1 MWKTSLHGKGA
12 SSPVIYKD
20 QIWLTTADPT
30 GRKLYVICCDLQSG
44 KTIHDILL
52 FQSDTVFKIHNLN
65 TYATPTPAIEED
77 HVYIHFGSSGTAC
90 LQTATGKVVW
100 RREDLKCD
108 HVQGPGS
115 SPIIYRNLL
124 ILHYEGVD
132 IQYVIAL
139 DKKTGKTVWKSV
151 RPQEY
156 YTNEPP
162 IARKA
167 YITPGIINVNGKDIL
182 ISNGAE
188 VCMAYDPAT
197 GEEIWRVPHVSDT
210 TISMSLFA
218 KGLVIFTTGV
228 KEPIKMIAVKP
239 EGKGDITKTNLVWST
254 GENVPAITSPLAKDG
269 LLYMIHER
277 GIFSCLEVATGKIV
291 FTHKINGQ
299 FYSSPIYVDGK
310 IYITSKNGIIYVV
323 REGKEFKILAE
334 NKLEGEFIATPAIS
348 GKSLIFRS
356 SNNLYRIMQ
365 K

>member
-44 KTIHDILL
+44 KMIHDILL

-254 GENVPAITSPLAKDG
+254 CGNVPAITSPLAKDG

-334 NKLEGEFIATPAIS
+334 NKLEGEFIATPAVS